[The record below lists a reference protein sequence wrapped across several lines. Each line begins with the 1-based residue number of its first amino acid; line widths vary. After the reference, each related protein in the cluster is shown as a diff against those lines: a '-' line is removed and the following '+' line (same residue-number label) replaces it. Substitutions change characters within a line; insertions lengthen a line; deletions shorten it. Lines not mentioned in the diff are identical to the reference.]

1 MFEKNFTENAEDKNL
16 KRKMEEEPEPKL
28 EKESKA
34 MPPTF
39 ESNDEDVLPTR
50 LDIHTKSTSKPLE
63 IGEHSSSSHKA
74 IGESSSHNTTGETL
88 SKNATGKLLAQNAA
102 DEPLPEQK
110 VREFCC
116 HYCDKKFSTSQALGG
131 HQNAHKRVREFKKME
146 EQKRE
151 EEMNSTLRFSSS
163 NQSYLYQFSSP
174 IHYQGYSYLRNANL
188 THPTSAYTT
197 MPSWPIGSS
206 TRYGG
211 LYMSNALPTYP
222 RFVMQMPIS
231 SPTTP
236 QFRITRFWGGNQN
249 VESEERNFNPQ
260 HGSQTLQL
268 LSRNLIGE
276 DTIQANSDV
285 SSSSTQSTSEE
296 VNLNLTL

>member
-1 MFEKNFTENAEDKNL
+1 MAEDKNL

-74 IGESSSHNTTGETL
+74 I
-88 SKNATGKLLAQNAA
+88 AQNAA

-151 EEMNSTLRFSSS
+151 EDMNSTLRFSSS

-174 IHYQGYSYLRNANL
+174 IHYQGYSYLHNANL
-188 THPTSAYTT
+188 THPTGAYTT
-197 MPSWPIGSS
+197 MPSCPIGSS
-206 TRYGG
+206 THYGG

-268 LSRNLIGE
+268 LSRDLNGE
-276 DTIQANSDV
+276 DTIQANPDV